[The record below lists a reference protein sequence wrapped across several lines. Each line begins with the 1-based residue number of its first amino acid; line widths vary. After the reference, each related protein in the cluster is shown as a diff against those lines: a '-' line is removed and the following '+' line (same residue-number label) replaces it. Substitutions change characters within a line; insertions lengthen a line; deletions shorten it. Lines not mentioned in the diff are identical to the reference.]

1 MRIYHI
7 NVQLSR
13 FYIYLCHGHF
23 IINLKKHNMENLHF
37 SQLIF
42 AQAKK
47 YGDKVA
53 MYHRAE
59 LTDEWSKISWTA
71 FAGHVHSVAKA
82 FVELGV
88 VEHQR
93 VAQFS
98 QNKAENLIIDFALY
112 ANRAVMVPLYA
123 TSTAPQVE
131 FIVNDAEIEII
142 FVGDQQQYDVA
153 QAVLQNSKFL
163 KKIIV
168 FDKNVAFADS
178 EHTMYYADFLL
189 SGEKSSKHFEVE
201 HRQNESTESDLA
213 CILYTSGTTGN
224 PKGVMMPHSCF
235 NEAMRIHTIRLTS
248 ITDKDT
254 TIAFLPLSHVFER
267 TWCYFCF
274 FKGATIYINHRPT
287 EIQQTIKDVRPTLM
301 CAVPRFWEKVY
312 AGVQDNLSK
321 FTPFMLGVVT
331 WALAIGKKYNV
342 DYLRL
347 GKQTSLFLKIKYLI
361 ADKLIFSKVKHTL
374 GIENANMLPIAGA
387 RLSDEITLFFKSIGV
402 PVVYGYGLTES
413 TATVCCFEYTGY
425 EIGTVGTIMPAVEV
439 KIGDDNEI
447 LLKGKTIFPGY
458 YNNPEANAAAF
469 TSDGW
474 FKTGDAGIV
483 KGNAIIMTERLK
495 DMFKTSNGKYIAPQ
509 EIETRLCLDK
519 YIEQV
524 AVIGDE
530 RNYVTAIVAPA
541 IQALEEYAIKNK
553 IGYSSIDELLN
564 TTEIKNLIHER
575 IANQQKGMANYEL
588 IKKFFLIKKSFAIET
603 GELTNTLKIRRTV
616 IMQKYKSQIDEM
628 YKN

>member
-1 MRIYHI
+1 
-7 NVQLSR
+7 
-13 FYIYLCHGHF
+13 
-23 IINLKKHNMENLHF
+23 MENLHF
-37 SQLIF
+37 SQLIV

-47 YGDKVA
+47 YGNKVA

-59 LTDEWSKISWTA
+59 LTDEWSQLSWTDYA
-71 FAGHVHSVAKA
+71 AQVLSIAKA

-88 VEHQR
+88 VEQQR
-93 VAQFS
+93 IAQFS

-142 FVGDQQQYDVA
+142 FVGDQQQYNVA
-153 QAVLQNSKFL
+153 LEVRQNSKFL
-163 KKIIV
+163 KEIIV
-168 FDKNVAFADS
+168 FDKNVVFADAS
-178 EHTMYYADFLL
+178 HTMYYADFLL
-189 SGEKSSKHFEVE
+189 MGEKSSKHFEVE
-201 HRQNESTESDLA
+201 HRQNEATESDLA

-235 NEAMRIHTIRLTS
+235 NEAMRIHTLRLTS

-267 TWCYFCF
+267 TWCYYCIFR
-274 FKGATIYINHRPT
+274 GATIYINQRPT

-312 AGVQDNLSK
+312 AGVQENLSK
-321 FTPFMLGVVT
+321 FTPLMLGVVT
-331 WALAIGKKYNV
+331 WALAVGRKYNV
-342 DYLRL
+342 DHLRL
-347 GKQTSLFLKIKYLI
+347 GRQPNFFLKLRYLI

-413 TATVCCFEYTGY
+413 TATVSCFEYIGY
-425 EIGTVGTIMPAVEV
+425 EIGTVGSIMPDVQV
-439 KIGDDNEI
+439 KTGDDNEI

-469 TSDGW
+469 TPDGW
-474 FKTGDAGIV
+474 FKTGDAGIIQ
-483 KGNAIIMTERLK
+483 GNTLIMTERLK

-530 RNYVTAIVAPA
+530 RNYVTAIIAPSLPT
-541 IQALEEYAIKNK
+541 LEEYALKNK
-553 IGYSSIDELLN
+553 IDYPSIDELLKSD
-564 TTEIKNLIHER
+564 EIINFMQER
-575 IANQQKGMANYEL
+575 IARQQKGMANYEL
-588 IKKFFLIKKSFAIET
+588 IKKFILIKKSFAIES

-616 IMQKYKSQIDEM
+616 IMQKYKTQIEEL
-628 YKN
+628 YSK